1 MRALSRHGVAVPI
14 AASLAHMPGSESSV
28 KTGQSRILLPE
39 SRLRLMP
46 LSDGGCRS
54 SVDSGVPVSASG
66 GRDGCGASYG
76 LRDRRLLAGTP
87 ESRVAPLN
95 ARGAGF
101 VSGLASQPARRDATD
116 YDRQPRA
123 RSFAAARAATGAVPL
138 SAVPVYPIQLWRR
151 AYQEHDVTLPERHTP
166 VTKIFSKEIP
176 AMARH
181 RNTRMTAE
189 QVEEA
194 VVFVLRAMSDGRL
207 DPAEAEGARIRLL
220 TARDSAWHTDHCEA
234 LADAIRHNVQTPA
247 YLQTLAAKARYELP
261 DEAA

>member
-123 RSFAAARAATGAVPL
+123 RSFAAARAAMGAVPL
-138 SAVPVYPIQLWRR
+138 SAVRVYPIQFWKGV
-151 AYQEHDVTLPERHTP
+151 AHSNVTVPERHTP
-166 VTKIFSKEIP
+166 VTKIFSKELP

-194 VVFVLRAMSDGRL
+194 VVFVLRAMSDGQF
-207 DPAEAEGARIRLL
+207 DHAEQEGARVRLL

-247 YLQTLAAKARYELP
+247 YLQTLAAKARWELP

>member
-1 MRALSRHGVAVPI
+1 M
-14 AASLAHMPGSESSV
+14 
-28 KTGQSRILLPE
+28 T
-39 SRLRLMP
+39 
-46 LSDGGCRS
+46 
-54 SVDSGVPVSASG
+54 VDSGVPVSVSG

-87 ESRVAPLN
+87 ESRVTPLAPISH
-95 ARGAGF
+95 RKE
-101 VSGLASQPARRDATD
+101 SATA
-116 YDRQPRA
+116 YDPQMRA

-166 VTKIFSKEIP
+166 VTKISSKEIP

-194 VVFVLRAMSDGRL
+194 VVFVLRAMSDGQF
-207 DPAEAEGARIRLL
+207 DHAEQEGARIRLL

-234 LADAIRHNVQTPA
+234 LADAIRHGVQTPA